1 MTDYQPP
8 LEDIRFVLEHVAEL
22 DKILTWP
29 GYDHTDTDLTFGIL
43 DEAGR
48 FMADL
53 IAPLNRIGDLEGPT
67 LHADGS
73 VTLPDGYKEAYARFV
88 AAGWNGVKSP
98 TEYGGHGFPVVV
110 GMAVQEMLTTAA
122 MAFSLCPMLTQSAAL
137 AVERHAPDDQK
148 AAYLDKL
155 ISGQWAGTMVLT
167 EPEAGS
173 DLGAIRTRAV
183 PQDDGSW
190 RIFGTKIFITW
201 GEHDLAENIIHLM
214 MARAPE
220 APAGTGGL
228 SLFIVPKYLP
238 TAEGET
244 GARND
249 VTCVSLEHKIGI
261 HGSPTCVMAFGENEG
276 AVGYLA
282 GNVHSGMPAMFT
294 MMNDARLYVG
304 LQGLGISERAYQK
317 ALTFARERRQG
328 QAPGGDRTDSVPIID
343 HPDVQR
349 MLLTMRA
356 HIEAMRG
363 LIYDTAA
370 RLDGG
375 KRHPEATTRKEA
387 AAVGRLLTPIAKAWC
402 TDIGVEM
409 TSIGIQIHGGM
420 GYIEETGAGQLWRDS
435 RIAPIY
441 EGTNGIQAIDLTTRK
456 LPEGGGA
463 VVRGYLAEIAETA
476 AEAGASGGELAVI
489 GQRLAEAASALSG
502 ATEWLLAA
510 GDAGDVLAGSSPY
523 LRMFGT
529 VAGGYSLA
537 KAAIAATRQPSGTG
551 FLTAKVAT
559 ARFYAE
565 QILPQANSLMPA
577 VTAGSAALASFVPS
591 EPARTS

>member
-1 MTDYQPP
+1 MTGYQPP
-8 LEDIRFVLEHVAEL
+8 LEDIKFALEHVAGL
-22 DKILTWP
+22 DAILGWP
-29 GYDHTDTDLTFGIL
+29 DYDHTDTDTTFGIL

-48 FMADL
+48 FMAEL
-53 IAPLNRIGDLEGPT
+53 VAPLNHIGDREGPT
-67 LHADGS
+67 IHADGS
-73 VTLPDGYKEAYARFV
+73 VTLPDGFKEAYARFV

-98 TEYGGHGFPVVV
+98 MEYGGHGFPVVV
-110 GMAVQEMLTTAA
+110 ATAVQEMITSAA
-122 MAFSLCPMLTQSAAL
+122 MSFSLCPMLTQSAAL
-137 AVERHAPDDQK
+137 AVERHASNALK

-155 ISGQWAGTMVLT
+155 ISGQWTGTMVLT

-173 DLGAIRTRAV
+173 DLGAIRTRAE
-183 PQDDGSW
+183 PQQDGSW

-201 GEHDLAENIIHLM
+201 GEHDLAENIVHLVL
-214 MARAPE
+214 ARAPD
-220 APAGTGGL
+220 APAGTRGL

-238 TAEGET
+238 TAEGKP
-244 GARND
+244 GVRND
-249 VTCVSLEHKIGI
+249 VTCISLEHKIGI
-261 HGSPTCVMAFGENEG
+261 HGSPTCVMAFGEHDG

-282 GNVHSGMPAMFT
+282 GELHSGMPAMFT
-294 MMNDARLYVG
+294 MMNDARLHVG

-328 QAPGGDRTDSVPIID
+328 QAPGGERTDSVPIIA

-363 LIYDTAA
+363 LLYDTAA

-375 KRHPEATTRKEA
+375 RNHPDAATREEA
-387 AAVGRLLTPIAKAWC
+387 AAVGRLLTPVAKAWC

-420 GYIEETGAGQLWRDS
+420 GYVEETGAGQLWRDS

-456 LPEGGGA
+456 LPDDGGT
-463 VVRGYLAEIAETA
+463 VVRGYLAEIAGTA
-476 AEAGASGGELAVI
+476 AEAAASGGDLAVI
-489 GQRLAEAASALSG
+489 GQRLAEGASALSG

-510 GDAGDVLAGSSPY
+510 GDVRDVLAGSSPY

-537 KAAIAATRQPSGTG
+537 KSAIAATRQLSANE
-551 FLTAKVAT
+551 FLANKVGT

-565 QILPQANSLMPA
+565 QILPLANSLMPA
-577 VTAGSAALASFVPS
+577 VTAGSAALASVIPS
-591 EPARTS
+591 EPARAQ